1 MFSAYIYVEEIVAI
15 MVEKKKKLHQ
25 RITWV
30 SYKVMAILIASEL
43 SKKAFEY
50 VYIQRY
56 KSNKIITIINL
67 FLANTEEPY
76 DEV

>member
-1 MFSAYIYVEEIVAI
+1 
-15 MVEKKKKLHQ
+15 
-25 RITWV
+25 
-30 SYKVMAILIASEL
+30 MAILIASEL

-50 VYIQRY
+50 FNIQRY